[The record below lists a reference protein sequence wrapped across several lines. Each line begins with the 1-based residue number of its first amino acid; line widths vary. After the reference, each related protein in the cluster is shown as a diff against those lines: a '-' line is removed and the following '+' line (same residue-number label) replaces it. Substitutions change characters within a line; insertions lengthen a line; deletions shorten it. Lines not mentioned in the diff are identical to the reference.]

1 MRERAERFDGRVPR
15 HPVHPEER
23 TRKARADR
31 TGFVDREHP
40 SLLDQ
45 RHAVATVGL
54 VHVGRGDDDREPR
67 GLQVVQQVPELAA
80 RDGVDAGGRFVE
92 EQEFGP
98 MHERAREGELLLHA
112 TRELPR
118 ATVLESFDLLV
129 DRRDDVVALFE
140 RRAED
145 RGEEA
150 QILLDAQVGVER
162 EATRHVADALADL
175 PEVADHVA
183 AKDRRGAGV
192 GYEECGDDPEQRR
205 LAATVG
211 THEPEQLTS
220 AHVEGHLVERDRAA
234 KDLADPVEDDGR
246 RRRAHGTAA
255 AAMNVRSAGMPI
267 LSTPSLLATRTFT
280 A

>member
-1 MRERAERFDGRVPR
+1 MRERAQRLDGRMTW
-15 HPVHPEER
+15 HPVHREER
-23 TRKARADR
+23 TRKTRADR
-31 TGFVDREHP
+31 TGHVDREHP

-45 RHAVATVGL
+45 RYTVATVGF

-80 RDGVDAGGRFVE
+80 RDGVDAGGRFVK

-112 TRELPR
+112 ARELPR
-118 ATVLESFDLLV
+118 ATVLEWLDLLV
-129 DRRDDVVALFE
+129 DRRDDVIAFLE
-140 RRAED
+140 GRAEH

-162 EATRHVADALADL
+162 KAARHVADALADL
-175 PEVADHVA
+175 PEVPDHVA
-183 AKDRRGAGV
+183 AKDRRGASV
-192 GYEECGDDPEQRR
+192 GYEERGEDPEQRR

-211 THEPEQLTS
+211 THEPEQLTG

-234 KDLADPVEDDGR
+234 KGLADAVEDDGR
-246 RRRAHGTAA
+246 RRRAHGTAV